1 MQIITPTMHQAAKP
15 TGSTLK
21 MDLGKSSHILAHGD
35 HYREYNSDPMVLPT
49 ILSVLPVDLAA

>member
-1 MQIITPTMHQAAKP
+1 MHQAAKP

-21 MDLGKSSHILAHGD
+21 IDLGKSSQKLAHGD

>member
-1 MQIITPTMHQAAKP
+1 MHQAAKP
-15 TGSTLK
+15 AGCTLK
-21 MDLGKSSHILAHGD
+21 MDLGKSSQKLACGG